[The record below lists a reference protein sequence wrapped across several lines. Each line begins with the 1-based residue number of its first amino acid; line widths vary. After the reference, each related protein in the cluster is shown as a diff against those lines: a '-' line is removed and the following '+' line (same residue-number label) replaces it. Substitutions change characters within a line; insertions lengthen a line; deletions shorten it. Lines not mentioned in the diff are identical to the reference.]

1 MADALLLST
10 QNITK
15 AFGPVPLFQDLSV
28 GFAAGEKLGLIG
40 PNGSGKSTLLKILAG
55 ADVPDDGQVI
65 RTRGVRIVWV
75 PQSDSFAPGATV
87 RSVLDAAL
95 DADLA
100 DYQRRI
106 RLEQLQQELGIYPGG
121 AVQMD
126 QAMDQL
132 SGGWR
137 KRIALCA
144 ALLQQPDLLLL
155 DEPTNHLDFDGMFWL
170 EARLR
175 GASFGYV
182 LVSHDREFLDN
193 CAQRV
198 MELHKQYPAGYLKVE
213 GNYTEFLRRRREF
226 IEGQIAQQAVLANQV
241 RRESEWLSRQPK
253 ARTTKSQSRID
264 RAHALQADLQDVK
277 GRLRQSRSAEIDF
290 TGTERKSRLLLEVRD
305 ASKSLGGRTLIRKLD
320 MTLSPG
326 TCLGLVG
333 GNGSGK
339 STLMHMLAGTLAPDS
354 GVVRPIAGVRVVSF
368 DQRRTQLDR
377 SQTLRDALSPDHSEA
392 VEYRGE
398 QVHIN
403 TWARKF
409 LFEAGMLNMPVSAL
423 SGGEQARVLLARL
436 MLQPAD
442 ILLLDEPTND
452 LDIETLEVLEQSLLD
467 FPGAVVLVSHD
478 RYLMDQVCDRLLY
491 LDGQGGATYVAD
503 MRQWRTMYEARLAED
518 ARWKGSTPAAQGPK
532 VAKKSGLSF
541 EEKKEYERIGPKIE
555 KAEQKL
561 AEVQRKLDDPAVQVD
576 GAAIMAVEAE
586 LVPLRAAVDALY
598 ERWAELEAKATPAG

>member
-15 AFGPVPLFQDLSV
+15 AFGPVPHFQDLSV

-100 DYQRRI
+100 DYQRRM
-106 RLEQLQQELGIYPGG
+106 RLDELQQELGIYPGG

-409 LFEAGMLNMPVSAL
+409 LFEVGMLNMPVSAL

-518 ARWKGSTPAAQGPK
+518 ARWKGSTPAAQAPK